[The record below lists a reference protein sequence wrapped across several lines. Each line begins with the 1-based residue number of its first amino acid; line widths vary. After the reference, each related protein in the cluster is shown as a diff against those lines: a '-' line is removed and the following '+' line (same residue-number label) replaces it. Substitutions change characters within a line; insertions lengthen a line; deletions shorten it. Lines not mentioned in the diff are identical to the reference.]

1 MSEKVVQDLR
11 QTGNESVDSLFAML
25 KRYKR
30 QARNAQ
36 EEIDKLNQLIILKDN
51 EITGLNQELHALNDY
66 RNNMES
72 NAAKRTDQAK
82 KKIDENKAVIKRQ
95 DKLIVDLQQKNEVCQ
110 IGIAQTEE
118 EVLKRFNERTALQ
131 VRLKELDD
139 NRKTLSANISNM
151 TGKIMAFCEYTHEM
165 TKKEQARIN
174 AEKAEAKRLAEEAK
188 AMAGRRGAAAAN
200 RDANSPLKSAL
211 ARK

>member
-1 MSEKVVQDLR
+1 M
-11 QTGNESVDSLFAML
+11 
-25 KRYKR
+25 
-30 QARNAQ
+30 
-36 EEIDKLNQLIILKDN
+36 KDN